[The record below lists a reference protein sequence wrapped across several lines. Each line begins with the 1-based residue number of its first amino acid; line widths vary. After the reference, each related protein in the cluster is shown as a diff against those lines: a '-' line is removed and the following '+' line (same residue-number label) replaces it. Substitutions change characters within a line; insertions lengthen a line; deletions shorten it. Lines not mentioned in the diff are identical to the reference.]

1 MADNDKH
8 KEDKKDDSTEENV
21 AAVVPFLLLN
31 EAGAYIDD
39 ILAVLEKDSRFFET
53 RVMAQPVPDIR

>member
-8 KEDKKDDSTEENV
+8 KEDKKDDSTEEKV

-53 RVMAQPVPDIR
+53 RVIK

>member
-39 ILAVLEKDSRFFET
+39 ILVVLEKDSRFFET
-53 RVMAQPVPDIR
+53 RVIK